1 MIVVVII
8 CLFVCLFVCYLF
20 KLFPFEV
27 DVHFLFLLYLY
38 CSEPPLWRG
47 GEGREEKGREGRRRK
62 EQGEVGREGEGREG
76 EGGKEEEGAR
86 GGEIEEEGK
95 GRGREGRGKEQSIM
109 LLWNTRVLTLFHFP
123 TLCH

>member
-8 CLFVCLFVCYLF
+8 VCCYLF

-27 DVHFLFLLYLY
+27 DVHFLFLY
-38 CSEPPLWRG
+38 CSELPG
-47 GEGREEKGREGRRRK
+47 KEEVEGTR
-62 EQGEVGREGEGREG
+62 EVGREGG
-76 EGGKEEEGAR
+76 EGGE
-86 GGEIEEEGK
+86 
-95 GRGREGRGKEQSIM
+95 KEQSIM